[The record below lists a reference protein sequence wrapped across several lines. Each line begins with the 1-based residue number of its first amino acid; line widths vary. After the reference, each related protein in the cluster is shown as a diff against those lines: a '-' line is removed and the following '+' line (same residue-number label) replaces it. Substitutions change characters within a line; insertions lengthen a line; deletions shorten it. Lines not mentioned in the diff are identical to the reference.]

1 MKKKF
6 NIIFKINMYVLFL
19 IMFLF
24 TTNLVYAVAQSRYIA
39 EVDSVKYDDYEDA
52 WDEAVSSGKEI
63 KMLSDWIIDDVLS
76 IDSSK
81 TVNLTMNGYMINRGR
96 TSSTRSGQIFNVK
109 KSATLNII
117 GGGNNEHRT

>member
-6 NIIFKINMYVLFL
+6 NIIFKINMYVLFF
-19 IMFLF
+19 IMFFF

-81 TVNLTMNGYMINRGR
+81 TVNLTMNGYMI
-96 TSSTRSGQIFNVK
+96 K
-109 KSATLNII
+109 
-117 GGGNNEHRT
+117 